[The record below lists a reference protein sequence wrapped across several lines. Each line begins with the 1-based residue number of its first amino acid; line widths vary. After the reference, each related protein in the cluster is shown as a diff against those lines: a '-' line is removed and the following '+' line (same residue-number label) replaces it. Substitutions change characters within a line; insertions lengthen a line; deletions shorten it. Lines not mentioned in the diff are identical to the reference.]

1 VNLTRKYDPGRS
13 VCVANLRQTSLWPF
27 VPSPRITAL
36 IRVSGLLMCAISA
49 IARRP
54 RWRTPVLAR
63 NLRCLPTET
72 SVMPGYSSATGAP
85 GHRSGR
91 PRWHPS
97 QLPEGH
103 GHGRPVGLPSR
114 TSAAGS
120 PRKSSSSRDLISWSV
135 HMSAKRVAVIRR
147 TSGIAER
154 SVNSLLV
161 KLNHAQPKGALV
173 VAAPRVEVPG
183 TSGWRRPGLNSCAA

>member
-1 VNLTRKYDPGRS
+1 MNLTRKYEPGRP
-13 VCVANLRQTSLWPF
+13 VCVAKLRQISLWPA

-36 IRVSGLLMCAISA
+36 IRVSGLLMYAISA
-49 IARRP
+49 TARRP

-63 NLRCLPTET
+63 NPRCLPIET
-72 SVMPGYSSATGAP
+72 CVMPGYSSATGASGP
-85 GHRSGR
+85 RSGR

-103 GHGRPVGLPSR
+103 GHGRPAGLPSR

-135 HMSAKRVAVIRR
+135 HMSAKRVAVIRGAP
-147 TSGIAER
+147 GIAER
-154 SVNSLLV
+154 SANSLLV
-161 KLNHAQPKGALV
+161 KLNHKGTSGCG
-173 VAAPRVEVPG
+173 AARG
-183 TSGWRRPGLNSCAA
+183 GSRTSGWRRPGLNSCAA